1 MRYLAAILL
10 SVTFAGAGEELAK
23 RVDELV
29 TRWKQGDEA
38 ARAGVLA
45 ETKALGDPVLAELF
59 RRLGRPA
66 RAVPAP
72 DPGVEM
78 APAGAVEP
86 SDRLVALEVRFAE
99 PTRPG
104 QLAIAETRLLDP
116 VEEAALEGKVRT
128 VSAPR
133 LTCYDGQRA
142 NISILERLEYVK
154 TFDADRK
161 VVTGTVQTGL
171 VLGALPRIVGKSVT
185 LELRLVETKLKRPV
199 VKLATSDGEI
209 EMPELIKRE
218 TGLTLKLEDGGHAAL
233 ALKRVG
239 DSPPLMLALHARIV
253 KLDPQEIRRAAPDAP
268 EER

>member
-1 MRYLAAILL
+1 MRYVAAILL
-10 SVTFAGAGEELAK
+10 LATVAGAGDRMTR
-23 RVDELV
+23 RVNELV
-29 TRWKQGDEA
+29 ARWKNGDEA

-45 ETKALGDPVLAELF
+45 ETKALGDQALAELF
-59 RRLGRPA
+59 RRLGRPRCDFPA
-66 RAVPAP
+66 R

-78 APAGAVEP
+78 APANAGEP

-104 QLAIAETRLLDP
+104 LLAIAKTRLLDQ
-116 VEEAALEGKVRT
+116 VEEASLKGKVQT
-128 VSAPR
+128 ISAPR
-133 LTCYDGQRA
+133 LTCFDGQRA

-185 LELRLVETKLKRPV
+185 LELRFVETKLKRPL
-199 VKLATSDGEI
+199 VKLATRDGEI
-209 EMPELIKRE
+209 EMPELVKRE
-218 TGLTLKLEDGGHAAL
+218 TGLTLKFEDGGRATL
-233 ALKRVG
+233 ALKRDG
-239 DSPPLMLALHARIV
+239 DAPPLVLALHARIV
-253 KLDPQEIRRAAPDAP
+253 KLDPQEIRRAAP

>member
-10 SVTFAGAGEELAK
+10 SVTIAGAGDKLTR

-29 TRWKQGDEA
+29 ARWTQGDDA

-45 ETKALGDPVLAELF
+45 ETRALGDQALAELF
-59 RRLGRPA
+59 RRLGRPRRDFPA
-66 RAVPAP
+66 R
-72 DPGVEM
+72 DPGVTM
-78 APAGAVEP
+78 APADAGTE

-104 QLAIAETRLLDP
+104 LLAIAETRLLSQA
-116 VEEAALEGKVRT
+116 EEASLEGKVRT
-128 VSAPR
+128 ISAPR
-133 LTCYDGQRA
+133 LTCFDGQRA
-142 NISILERLEYVK
+142 NISILERIEYVK

-171 VLGALPRIVGKSVT
+171 VLGALPRIVGESVT
-185 LELRLVETKLKRPV
+185 LELRLVETDLKRPV
-199 VKLATSDGEI
+199 VKLATRDGEI

-218 TGLTLKLEDGGHAAL
+218 TGLTLKFEDGGRATL
-233 ALKRVG
+233 ALKRAG
-239 DSPPLMLALHARIV
+239 DAPPLVLTLHARIV
-253 KLDPQEIRRAAPDAP
+253 KLDPKEIRRAAP